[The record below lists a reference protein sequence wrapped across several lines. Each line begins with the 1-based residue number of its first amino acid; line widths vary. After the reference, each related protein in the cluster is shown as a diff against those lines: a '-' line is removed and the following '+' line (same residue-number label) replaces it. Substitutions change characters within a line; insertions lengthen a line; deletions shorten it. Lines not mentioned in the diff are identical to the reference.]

1 VSVFRPSARATA
13 PDGRSWEIYAYRI
26 NVRDRAPYEPGSF
39 ADDRMVYDGR
49 GVVVFGLLEAVW
61 WLLSLVPRLLVHL
74 FDIAVAAVR
83 AIGSDEWTVE
93 AVTWMPQRESYRWTT
108 TREYRGQVLAQIE
121 AGLSQGDIP
130 RPRNAIYGGVDNRS
144 AR

>member
-1 VSVFRPSARATA
+1 VSVFRPSAHATA
-13 PDGRSWEIYAYRI
+13 PDGRRWEIYAYKI
-26 NVRDRAPYEPGSF
+26 NVRNRDPYEPTPF
-39 ADDRMVYDGR
+39 ADDPTTGGR
-49 GVVVFGLLEAVW
+49 GIVAFGLMEAVW

-108 TREYRGQVLAQIE
+108 TREYRGQVLAQVE
-121 AGLSQGDIP
+121 AGLSHGDIP
-130 RPRNAIYGGVDNRS
+130 RPRNAIYAGV
-144 AR
+144 A